1 MIKLDKAIVLSRL
14 NSLLTK
20 VKTYVD
26 GKVSAL
32 ASSVSAVMEDVNSS
46 ITALEEEMPKKEA
59 LIKNASAKT
68 TLVDADT
75 IPISDSAAS
84 NATKKITVA
93 NLKSV
98 LKTYFDSLYNKYT
111 HPTTSGNKH
120 IPAGGASGQILRWS
134 DDGTAVWGADKDT
147 TYSVMKGATS
157 SAAGSS
163 GLVPAPASGKQG
175 QYLRGDG
182 VWATPT
188 NTTYGEASSS
198 AAGLMSS
205 SDKAK
210 LDGIATGANKYT
222 HPASGVTAGTYKS
235 VTVNAQGHVTGG
247 SNPTTLSGY
256 GITDAEAKGSVSSHN
271 TSTSA
276 HSDIR
281 DLISGLTTRLN
292 ALADSD
298 DTTLDQMSEIVA
310 YIKANKSLID
320 SITTDKVNVSDIINN
335 LTTNVA
341 KKPLS
346 AAQGVAIK
354 ALIDALQTAVNGK
367 AASGHTHNYAGSAS
381 AGGAANSVAN
391 SIAVKLNGGTTEGT
405 NLFTFNGS
413 AAKTVNIT
421 PSAIGAAAASHGTH
435 VSYGTAAPSANGTA
449 SAGSASTVSRSDHV
463 HPLQT
468 SVSGN
473 SGTATKWA
481 TSRNINGMSVD
492 GSANRVNYGS
502 CSTEAATAAK
512 VVSCTGFA
520 LVTGSEITVK
530 FTVTNTAANPTLN
543 VNSTGAKAIYYR
555 GAAISAGY
563 LAANRTYTFRY
574 NGTQYELVGD
584 INTDSNTWKANSSTS
599 EGYVASGS
607 GQANKVWKTD
617 SNGVPAWRDD
627 ANTTYSAASQSANG
641 LMSATDKKKLD
652 GIAAGANAYTHPTT
666 SGNKHIPSGGA
677 SGQILRWSADGTA
690 AWGSDNNTD
699 TKVTS
704 VGNHYKPSTENNT
717 TKSASGATA
726 AGTGTTVQVVTGVTV
741 DAAGHVTGVTS
752 GAVQDRNTTY
762 GAASTSAAGLMSA
775 SDKTKL
781 NGIASGA
788 NAYTHPTTSGNK
800 HVPSGGASGQILRW
814 SADGTAAWGA
824 DNNTWKANSASS
836 EGYVAS
842 GSGQA
847 NKVWKTDA
855 NGNPAW
861 RDDANTVYTHPT
873 SSGNKHIPSGGAS
886 GQILKWSADGTAVW
900 GAQDFSSV
908 KSSQTAVTLSSGS
921 WSGTAAPYT
930 YSVTISGHANKTD
943 IVDLMMGDSMTA
955 AQLEAAQAANI
966 VKAEWTANTTLKLY
980 AYGDKPSVNIPIKIN
995 VRKV

>member
-32 ASSVSAVMEDVNSS
+32 ASSVSEVMEDVNSS

-120 IPAGGASGQILRWS
+120 IPAGGSSGQILRWS

-222 HPASGVTAGTYKS
+222 HPNSGVTAGTYKS

-310 YIKANKSLID
+310 YIKANKTLID
-320 SITTDKVNVSDIINN
+320 SITTSKVNVSDIINN

-341 KKPLS
+341 TKPLS

-354 ALIDALQTAVNGK
+354 ALIDALQTAVDGK

-381 AGGAANSVAN
+381 AGGAANS
-391 SIAVKLNGGTTEGT
+391 AVKW
-405 NLFTFNGS
+405 S
-413 AAKTVNIT
+413 
-421 PSAIGAAAASHGTH
+421 
-435 VSYGTAAPSANGTA
+435 TA
-449 SAGSASTVSRSDHV
+449 
-463 HPLQT
+463 
-468 SVSGN
+468 
-473 SGTATKWA
+473 
-481 TSRNINGMSVD
+481 RNINGLSVD
-492 GSANRVNYGS
+492 GSANRVNYGT
-502 CSTEAATAAK
+502 CSTAAATAAK
-512 VVSCTGFA
+512 VVSCTGFS
-520 LVTGSEITVK
+520 LVTGAEITVK
-530 FTVTNTAANPTLN
+530 FTVTNTAASPTLN
-543 VNSTGAKAIYYR
+543 VNGTGAKAIYYR
-555 GAAISAGY
+555 GSAISSGY

-574 NGTQYELVGD
+574 NGTQYDLVGD
-584 INTDSNTWKANSSTS
+584 INTDSNTWKANSATS

-617 SNGVPAWRDD
+617 ANGVPAWRDD
-627 ANTTYSAASQSANG
+627 ANTTYPAASQSANG

-690 AWGSDNNTD
+690 AWGADNNTD

-704 VGNHYKPSTENNT
+704 VGNHYTPSTENNT

-762 GAASTSAAGLMSA
+762 GAATTSAPGLMSA
-775 SDKTKL
+775 SDKSKL
-781 NGIASGA
+781 DGIASGA

-800 HVPSGGASGQILRW
+800 HVPSGGASGQIL
-814 SADGTAAWGA
+814 
-824 DNNTWKANSASS
+824 
-836 EGYVAS
+836 
-842 GSGQA
+842 
-847 NKVWKTDA
+847 
-855 NGNPAW
+855 
-861 RDDANTVYTHPT
+861 
-873 SSGNKHIPSGGAS
+873 
-886 GQILKWSADGTAVW
+886 KWSADGTAVW
-900 GAQDFSSV
+900 GSQDFSSI

-930 YSVTISGHANKTD
+930 YSVTISGHANTTD

>member
-1 MIKLDKAIVLSRL
+1 MIKLDKAIVLSRF
-14 NSLLTK
+14 NTLLTK

-32 ASSVSAVMEDVNSS
+32 ASSVSEVMEDVNSS

-222 HPASGVTAGTYKS
+222 HPTSGVTAGTYKS

-354 ALIDALQTAVNGK
+354 ALIDALQTAVDGK

-391 SIAVKLNGGTTEGT
+391 SLTIKLNGGSTEGT
-405 NLFTFNGS
+405 NQFTFNGS
-413 AAKTVNIT
+413 GAKSVNIT
-421 PSAIGAAAASHGTH
+421 PSSIGAAAASHTHSYAGSSAAGGDASRAIAVADYADKSKSIKIGFAGAGATTDNLGYIAGYLSGGTQIKD
-435 VSYGTAAPSANGTA
+435 VSKDVLKSWLGLGSAAYTNSSAYATSGHTHNYAGSSSAGGSATSAVKLDTAT
-449 SAGSASTVSRSDHV
+449 AGSATQPVYF
-463 HPLQT
+463 T
-468 SVSGN
+468 
-473 SGTATKWA
+473 
-481 TSRNINGMSVD
+481 D
-492 GSANRVNYGS
+492 GKPVA
-502 CSTEAATAAK
+502 C
-512 VVSCTGFA
+512 
-520 LVTGSEITVK
+520 
-530 FTVTNTAANPTLN
+530 
-543 VNSTGAKAIYYR
+543 
-555 GAAISAGY
+555 
-563 LAANRTYTFRY
+563 TYTLGKSVPSNAVF
-574 NGTQYELVGD
+574 
-584 INTDSNTWKANSSTS
+584 TDTNTWKANTSSS

-617 SNGVPAWRDD
+617 ANGVPAWRDD
-627 ANTTYSAASQSANG
+627 ANTTYSAASQSVNG

-652 GIAAGANAYTHPTT
+652 GIATGANAYTHPTT
-666 SGNKHIPSGGA
+666 SGNKHI
-677 SGQILRWSADGTA
+677 
-690 AWGSDNNTD
+690 
-699 TKVTS
+699 
-704 VGNHYKPSTENNT
+704 
-717 TKSASGATA
+717 
-726 AGTGTTVQVVTGVTV
+726 
-741 DAAGHVTGVTS
+741 
-752 GAVQDRNTTY
+752 
-762 GAASTSAAGLMSA
+762 
-775 SDKTKL
+775 
-781 NGIASGA
+781 
-788 NAYTHPTTSGNK
+788 
-800 HVPSGGASGQILRW
+800 PSGGASGQILRW

-886 GQILKWSADGTAVW
+886 GQILKWSANGTAVW

>member
-188 NTTYGEASSS
+188 NTTYSEATDSVPGLMSS
-198 AAGLMSS
+198 ADKIKLNTVSSGAEVNQNAFSNVVVGSTTVAADSKTDSLNLSAGSNVTISADASTDTITISAKDTTYSAATQSASGLMSS
-205 SDKAK
+205 SDKTK

-222 HPASGVTAGTYKS
+222 HPTSGVTAGTYKS

-354 ALIDALQTAVNGK
+354 AMIDALQTAVDGK
-367 AASGHTHNYAGSAS
+367 AASGHTHNYAGSS
-381 AGGAANSVAN
+381 SVGGAANSVAN
-391 SIAVKLNGGTTEGT
+391 SLTVKLNSGSTEGT

-413 AAKTVNIT
+413 GAKSINIT
-421 PSAIGAAAASHGTH
+421 PSSIGAAAASHTHSYAGSSAAGGDASRAIAVADYADTAKTIKIGFAGEGATTNNLGYIAGYLSGGTQIKD
-435 VSYGTAAPSANGTA
+435 VSKDVLKSWLGLGSAAYTNSSAYSTSGHTHNY
-449 SAGSASTVSRSDHV
+449 AGSASSGGSA
-463 HPLQT
+463 T
-468 SVSGN
+468 SAVKLD
-473 SGTATKWA
+473 TATA
-481 TSRNINGMSVD
+481 
-492 GSANRVNYGS
+492 GSATQPVY
-502 CSTEAATAAK
+502 
-512 VVSCTGFA
+512 
-520 LVTGSEITVK
+520 
-530 FTVTNTAANPTLN
+530 FTDGKPVAC
-543 VNSTGAKAIYYR
+543 
-555 GAAISAGY
+555 
-563 LAANRTYTFRY
+563 TYTLGKSVPSNAVF
-574 NGTQYELVGD
+574 
-584 INTDSNTWKANSSTS
+584 TDTNTWKANTSAS

-617 SNGVPAWRDD
+617 ANGVPAWRDD

-652 GIAAGANAYTHPTT
+652 GIATGANAYTHPTT
-666 SGNKHIPSGGA
+666 SGNKHI
-677 SGQILRWSADGTA
+677 
-690 AWGSDNNTD
+690 
-699 TKVTS
+699 
-704 VGNHYKPSTENNT
+704 
-717 TKSASGATA
+717 
-726 AGTGTTVQVVTGVTV
+726 
-741 DAAGHVTGVTS
+741 
-752 GAVQDRNTTY
+752 
-762 GAASTSAAGLMSA
+762 
-775 SDKTKL
+775 
-781 NGIASGA
+781 
-788 NAYTHPTTSGNK
+788 
-800 HVPSGGASGQILRW
+800 PSGGASGQILRW